1 MGSFNIDT
9 IAKCVGNSFIEKHQD
24 SLVYQWLKKPC
35 LILSHDPKRL
45 NPDSMYYLSC
55 WTLDLIKP
63 YKRFDD
69 CRLVNEIQCIPH
81 YVANLLAPQNY
92 DGNIEACWEDRMF
105 VLHALSILVES
116 IDYDEYQTLAHYI
129 ENGIKEVVPEKVWNN
144 DLSTDSI
151 QARIR
156 RELTGKSAIYTR
168 SMKIYYEEEFAR
180 PKEKNLISTIMH
192 YLVSPERFSEQI
204 EKAAMP
210 TPHEDGTQA
219 ALQARVEALEKAL
232 EEKDKEIAALREEK
246 EQAEQA
252 DKQCPVCIAPTKKGK
267 VVAVLTAMYYAHYFH
282 STSLRDK
289 NKCVAYILK
298 HAFGFESK
306 DVSQSIS
313 GMKNKETALDRIKE
327 ELRKTIESQ
336 LEDALTELEHIQNI
350 ERELR

>member
-35 LILSHDPKRL
+35 LILSHDPQRL
-45 NPDSMYYLSC
+45 NPDSMYYMSC
-55 WTLDLIKP
+55 WVLDLIKQFKK
-63 YKRFDD
+63 YDD

-81 YVANLLAPQNY
+81 YVANLLTPQNY
-92 DGNIEACWEDRMF
+92 DGDLEVCGEDRMF
-105 VLHALSILVES
+105 VLLALSTLVGLS
-116 IDYDEYQTLAHYI
+116 DDDDTQALAYYI

-192 YLVSPERFSEQI
+192 YLVSPERYSEQI

-219 ALQARVEALEKAL
+219 ALQARVKELEKAL
-232 EEKDKEIAALREEK
+232 EEKDKEIAALREENEK
-246 EQAEQA
+246 NQKAEIVCPIQIEGRK
-252 DKQCPVCIAPTKKGK
+252 KQNVT
-267 VVAVLTAMYYAHYFH
+267 AVITAMYYAHYFG
-282 STSLRDK
+282 STDLRDK
-289 NKCVAYILK
+289 NECVKYVLL
-298 HAFGFESK
+298 HGFGYKTES
-306 DVSQSIS
+306 VSQMIS
-313 GMKNKETALDRIKE
+313 GMNDKKHALDRIKE

>member
-24 SLVYQWLKKPC
+24 SLVYQWLMKPC

-69 CRLVNEIQCIPH
+69 CRLINEVQCIPH

-129 ENGIKEVVPEKVWNN
+129 ENGIKEIVPEGVWNK
-144 DLSTDSI
+144 DLSTDPI

-156 RELTGKSAIYTR
+156 RELTQGSAIYTR
-168 SMKIYYEEEFAR
+168 SEEIYYEEELAK
-180 PKEKNLISTIMH
+180 PKEDNLLSTLLRYM
-192 YLVSPERFSEQI
+192 VSPERFSEQI
-204 EKAAMP
+204 EKAAA
-210 TPHEDGTQA
+210 TTTSEDGTQA

-232 EEKDKEIAALREEK
+232 EEKDKEIAALREENEK
-246 EQAEQA
+246 TQKA
-252 DKQCPVCIAPTKKGK
+252 DAICPIQIEGRKKQNVT
-267 VVAVLTAMYYAHYFH
+267 AVITAMYYAHYFG
-282 STSLRDK
+282 STDLRDK
-289 NKCVAYILK
+289 NECVKYVLL
-298 HAFGFESK
+298 HGFGYKTES
-306 DVSQSIS
+306 VSQMIS
-313 GMKNKETALDRIKE
+313 GMNDKEHALDRIKE